1 MSKKEEEEESNPA
14 KKYDKLDKHKDAILK
29 TTQRHHIEAFYHA
42 EDEVLRG
49 GDKKAPPDYEKL
61 REDKHQLAFVDKM
74 TDYYV
79 ERAQDYFSTKK
90 DLGDLEK
97 EMLMNAYSG
106 VTKTAL
112 RAVVSKE
119 KDKYE
124 INKHKQIADNL
135 LREIDK
141 TLTGATRSH
150 LSQEN
155 VGNLLKGTGAETYLA
170 PGAVIELDEAVAIH
184 DTFKEN
190 GAISRKMLEDIL
202 PKYKLKKAA

>member
-1 MSKKEEEEESNPA
+1 MSKKEEEEETNPA

-74 TDYYV
+74 ADYYV

-97 EMLMNAYSG
+97 EMLMSAYTG
-106 VTKTAL
+106 VTKATL
-112 RAVVSKE
+112 RANVAKL
-119 KDKYE
+119 KDKYV
-124 INKHKQIADNL
+124 IDQHKHIADNL
-135 LREIDK
+135 LKKIDE

-150 LSQEN
+150 LSEDN
-155 VGNLLKGTGAETYLA
+155 ISDLIKGTGVDTYLK
-170 PGAVIELDEAVAIH
+170 PGAVLELDEAVAIH
-184 DTFKEN
+184 NTFKDY
-190 GAISRKMLEDIL
+190 GTISRKMLEDIL
-202 PKYKLKKAA
+202 PKYKLKAKK